1 MVTIQTICARALA
14 MPETSKKFDLLRKL
28 FVHTV
33 VVDTQDV
40 IMATRKI
47 LVESDLKVAIL
58 TDEILSF
65 LQKNVTIN
73 FLEEI
78 NITFCTF
85 KPELIT
91 TSV

>member
-1 MVTIQTICARALA
+1 

-65 LQKNVTIN
+65 LQKNNAIN
-73 FLEEI
+73 FLEI
-78 NITFCTF
+78 FCTLIITAYSNRNFRVPFSMF
-85 KPELIT
+85 KAEK
-91 TSV
+91 

>member
-1 MVTIQTICARALA
+1 MATMQTICARELA

-65 LQKNVTIN
+65 LQKI
-73 FLEEI
+73 LQ
-78 NITFCTF
+78 
-85 KPELIT
+85 
-91 TSV
+91 